1 MDRNLVYPG
10 SIPLDT
16 DLLSV
21 NRNTMIALGYLAQ
34 AVLGTGPV
42 VEGLPCTL
50 TSPASMAIAI
60 GPGTISQL
68 SVVDMLPYGSL
79 PADTTD
85 PLLKIGINI
94 SPTSFTVT
102 APTTSG
108 QSANYLIEA
117 AFQESDIDPIVLPY
131 YNAAQPSQPYSGP
144 ANSAAAQ
151 NTLRTQCVELQ
162 MKSGAPAT
170 SGTQTTPPVDNG
182 WIGLYVVTV
191 SYGQTALV
199 ATDIVPLP
207 AAPFLS
213 WKLPLLRPG
222 LGFGIQSFTVSGN
235 FVVPAGVTQ
244 IEVEVWGGGAGSYA
258 SVAGVSTGTAA
269 GGGAGG
275 GYARR
280 RIIPGVIT
288 PGQVVAVVIGPG
300 GTGGTIGG
308 AATAGGTS
316 SFGSYVSATGG
327 CLNNLASIT
336 SPQNGG
342 TPGGY
347 GIGGDV
353 NLTGSDGQAAMLNQ
367 GGMGGA
373 APMGGS
379 KNSGTTGVAGVFPGG
394 GAGGAGTGS
403 NSNTPYIGAAGAPG
417 LVIIRW

>member
-21 NRNTMIALGYLAQ
+21 NRNAMIALGYLAQ

-42 VEGLPCTL
+42 VDGLACTP
-50 TSPASMAIAI
+50 TSPASMAITI
-60 GPGTISQL
+60 GPGTITQL
-68 SVVDMLPYGSL
+68 SVIDMLPYGSL

-117 AFQESDIDPIVLPY
+117 AFQESDIDPVVLPY

-144 ANSAAAQ
+144 ANSATAQ

-162 MKSGAPAT
+162 MKSGAPAI
-170 SGTQTTPPVDNG
+170 SGTQSTPPADNG
-182 WIGLYVVTV
+182 WVGLYVITV
-191 SYGQTALV
+191 SYGQTTVTTANV
-199 ATDIVPLP
+199 STLP
-207 AAPFLS
+207 TAPFLS
-213 WKLPLLRPG
+213 WKLPWLRPG
-222 LGFGIQSFTVSGN
+222 FGSGIQSFPPASGN
-235 FVVPAGVTQ
+235 FIVPAGVTQ
-244 IEVEVWGGGAGSYA
+244 VEVEVWGGGAGSYA
-258 SVAGVSTGTAA
+258 SVSGVSSGIGS
-269 GGGAGG
+269 GGGSGG
-275 GYARR
+275 GYARKR
-280 RIIPGVIT
+280 VTGLT
-288 PGQVVAVVIGPG
+288 PGQVIAVVIGPG
-300 GTGGTIGG
+300 GNPGTMGGG
-308 AATAGGTS
+308 ATPGGTS

-327 CLNNLASIT
+327 SLNSLASVT

-342 TPGGY
+342 TPGGS
-347 GIGGDV
+347 GVGGDV
-353 NLTGSDGQAAMLNQ
+353 NLTGSDGQAAVSNQ

-379 KNSGTTGVAGVFPGG
+379 KNSGTTGVVGVFPGG
-394 GAGGAGTGS
+394 GASGAGTGS
-403 NSNTPYIGAAGAPG
+403 NSNTSYSGAPGAPG
-417 LVIIRW
+417 LVVVRW